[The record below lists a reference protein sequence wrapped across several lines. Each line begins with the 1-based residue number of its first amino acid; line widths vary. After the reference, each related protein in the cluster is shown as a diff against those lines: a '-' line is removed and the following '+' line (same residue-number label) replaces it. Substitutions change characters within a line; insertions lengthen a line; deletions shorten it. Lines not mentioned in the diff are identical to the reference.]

1 MKDSEVL
8 ALGGP
13 WYRWDLRLD
22 KVWSHMDKIWY
33 AFGQETLFLTFSK
46 FRKNQEHSV
55 VFGVS
60 LKTHTK

>member
-33 AFGQETLFLTFSK
+33 AFGQET
-46 FRKNQEHSV
+46 
-55 VFGVS
+55 VFFDIFKIS
-60 LKTHTK
+60 LKSQKIFVVIVVR

>member
-22 KVWSHMDKIWY
+22 KVWSHIKGPNDPYIIYNKGLFDSS
-33 AFGQETLFLTFSK
+33 FGISIFKT
-46 FRKNQEHSV
+46 SV
-55 VFGVS
+55 Q
-60 LKTHTK
+60 K